1 MLRRMELWQCL
12 GLITVIV
19 ALGALA
25 CTREVLKEVPVE
37 VVVEKEVIRE
47 VKVPGETVVVEKEVV
62 KEVQVEVVVEKEV
75 VKEVQVPGET
85 VVVEKEVIKEVR
97 VPGETVVVEKEVIKE
112 VRVPGETVVVEKE
125 VVKEV
130 QVEVVVEKEVIKEVI
145 KEVVVEKEVIKEV
158 IKEVTVEVER
168 KDEKTITVAK
178 GAPSTFMPHNARSS
192 TMLWAYHLAFSYL
205 LAPNPATN
213 AWDPDLAE
221 RWEVAPDGKSWTF
234 YLRKNAVWEDG
245 MPVTSEDVA
254 FTIKSYLTPATV
266 SRFLSH
272 LEGIVGG
279 LEYIDGKSTDVPGI
293 VVVDDYTVRVDLKD
307 PDAFFPL
314 KLTGVAG
321 HSSVPILPAHL
332 LGDVDPDKLVNT
344 SYFSEKPITSGAFL
358 VNRFKPGEVVE
369 YVANPDYYFGK
380 PKIDRIFQRTIRSR
394 DAVQIGLRRGE
405 IDLAITGFAPEILR
419 DFLTDTKTTV
429 IGAQGNV
436 LTSWVFNNA
445 RPEVSDPRLH
455 QAFQMAVDRQAIID
469 TFYAGN
475 GTIHNVGMT
484 HAWYAKPEWDEA
496 YPYDPD
502 RAKALLAEM
511 GWDSN
516 KKVDFLTL
524 PLTDEQTRA
533 EVAAYQQYL
542 AEAGINIEIRE
553 LDSAAHN
560 KEFQARNWDLARG
573 GYGLAPDPDG
583 WVTNRYSLLGTNLVG
598 YANDELEE
606 QILRGRRGF
615 TLEERA
621 MVYQEMTENYL
632 LKDLPIMGQW
642 VNNRQYVKSERFIMP
657 LWEGFREPTSLDGV
671 PIVSTFIGKD
681 WWDYQIEKWDVEE
694 GRIR

>member
-158 IKEVTVEVER
+158 QVEVVVEKEVIKEVIKEVTVEVER

-266 SRFLSH
+266 SRFPLSP
-272 LEGIVGG
+272 EGIVGG

-314 KLTGVAG
+314 KL
-321 HSSVPILPAHL
+321 
-332 LGDVDPDKLVNT
+332 D
-344 SYFSEKPITSGAFL
+344 
-358 VNRFKPGEVVE
+358 
-369 YVANPDYYFGK
+369 
-380 PKIDRIFQRTIRSR
+380 RSR
-394 DAVQIGLRRGE
+394 RPLIGTDIAG
-405 IDLAITGFAPEILR
+405 AP
-419 DFLTDTKTTV
+419 
-429 IGAQGNV
+429 
-436 LTSWVFNNA
+436 SW
-445 RPEVSDPRLH
+445 
-455 QAFQMAVDRQAIID
+455 
-469 TFYAGN
+469 
-475 GTIHNVGMT
+475 
-484 HAWYAKPEWDEA
+484 
-496 YPYDPD
+496 
-502 RAKALLAEM
+502 
-511 GWDSN
+511 
-516 KKVDFLTL
+516 
-524 PLTDEQTRA
+524 
-533 EVAAYQQYL
+533 
-542 AEAGINIEIRE
+542 
-553 LDSAAHN
+553 
-560 KEFQARNWDLARG
+560 
-573 GYGLAPDPDG
+573 
-583 WVTNRYSLLGTNLVG
+583 
-598 YANDELEE
+598 
-606 QILRGRRGF
+606 GRR
-615 TLEERA
+615 
-621 MVYQEMTENYL
+621 
-632 LKDLPIMGQW
+632 P
-642 VNNRQYVKSERFIMP
+642 RQVWSTP
-657 LWEGFREPTSLDGV
+657 ATSAR
-671 PIVSTFIGKD
+671 S
-681 WWDYQIEKWDVEE
+681 
-694 GRIR
+694 R